1 MSTPAM
7 PASAA
12 PWPHWWAWRPGSRA
26 RILLLHGLILSF
38 GGIPLLFNGDAIGS
52 LNDYGYQADPSK
64 REDSRWLRRGRFD
77 WERAERR
84 KQPGTVEHA
93 LFSQI
98 QKLIAVRKE
107 LPAFAD
113 FNNRELLPLDNPH
126 LLGLVRSNPQRRSDN
141 VFVIANFD
149 ARPHVLD
156 IQTLSRQGLNP
167 RGRLVDRAGG
177 LGIDRSAFVDRLADH
192 VDDTAERAVTD
203 RNRDRQPEVGHL
215 GTPDDAFGCVHRDGA
230 HGVLAKVLGHFEHQ
244 PLAVVVGFQRVQDR
258 RQRAVELHVHDGADD
273 LGHLAHSSL

>member
-167 RGRLVDRAGG
+167 RGRLVDLCSGRGPELQDVRMAVAG
-177 LGIDRSAFVDRLADH
+177 LQFYWL
-192 VDDTAERAVTD
+192 TET
-203 RNRDRQPEVGHL
+203 
-215 GTPDDAFGCVHRDGA
+215 
-230 HGVLAKVLGHFEHQ
+230 
-244 PLAVVVGFQRVQDR
+244 
-258 RQRAVELHVHDGADD
+258 
-273 LGHLAHSSL
+273 